1 MPRRAIVAD
10 PKLVLA
16 DEPTGALDSRNA
28 AVLLE
33 TLEVLNEKLH
43 ATIMMVTHDAVA
55 ASYADRIL
63 FIKDGKLFNELRRGD
78 DDRTDFYQRILE
90 VQAFLS
96 GKQGD
101 SPAVGFVASHV
112 TALGN

>member
-1 MPRRAIVAD
+1 M
-10 PKLVLA
+10 A

-33 TLEVLNEKLH
+33 TLEVLNEKLN

-78 DDRTDFYQRILE
+78 ADRTDFYQRILE

-96 GKQGD
+96 GKQGV
-101 SPAVGFVASHV
+101 SSAVGFVASHV
-112 TALGN
+112 SALRK